1 MNFNVALTASQ
12 RSTIFDM
19 AMGQK
24 GIDTVQNRLN
34 SGYKVNSAQDDATT
48 FFTASGLRTNA
59 DDYSKMKDKISLAV
73 STTTTAIDGLESIKK
88 LVEQKQGILTSVR
101 QTTDATTRA
110 NLLTTYNKL
119 QGQINTLAA
128 DATFNG
134 KNLVQSAVAAN
145 HLEVVFDP
153 EAGSKLTI
161 SATRNDAAGLSLA
174 SLATWGASNTY
185 LTTAENK
192 VSAALSTL
200 KVRVQTLGVNMA
212 TLETRDDWT
221 QKHINT
227 LKTGADSIT
236 LADVN
241 EEAANLKALQMTQ
254 FFGMSNLGFTNQM
267 QQGVLRLLG

>member
-1 MNFNVALTASQ
+1 MAVTAALTASQ
-12 RSTIFDM
+12 RATIFQM
-19 AMGQK
+19 AQGAMAIGE
-24 GIDTVQNRLN
+24 TQNHLN
-34 SGYKVNSAQDDATT
+34 TGMKINSAADDATT
-48 FFTASGLRTNA
+48 YFTANGLRTNA
-59 DDYSKMKDKISLAV
+59 NDYSKVKDKISLAV
-73 STTTTAIDGLESIKK
+73 NTATTAIDGLESVKK
-88 LVEQKQGILTSVR
+88 LVEQMQGILVSVR
-101 QTTDATTRA
+101 STADAATRTQ
-110 NLLTTYNKL
+110 LRTTYNAL
-119 QGQINTLAA
+119 QTQINTLAA

-134 KNLVQSAVAAN
+134 KNLILSATAAN

-161 SATRNDAAGLSLA
+161 LATRNDASGLALITH
-174 SLATWGASNTY
+174 ATWGATNTF
-185 LTTAENK
+185 LTTAENL

-200 KVRVQTLGVNMA
+200 KVRIQTLGVNMA
-212 TLETRDDWT
+212 TLQTRDEWT

-227 LKTGADSIT
+227 LRTGADSLT